1 MQRREFSIKTSTAA
15 TALAAASVWGSAA
28 RAQGAKPVEGID
40 YLTLDK
46 SAPTEAAGK
55 IEVVE
60 FFWYSCQHC
69 NRFEPQLDDWAKRMQ
84 PDTVLRRAPVS
95 FRPDFE
101 PQQRLYF
108 VLEAMG
114 KVGELHKKVFSA
126 IHVEKQLLNTPEL
139 VADWAEKQGLN
150 RAKFTEA
157 YNSFPVATK
166 SRKAT
171 ALQDAFKVDG
181 VPSLGVAGKY
191 FTSGSIAQT
200 MERALLVTDYLVG
213 LARSSGAVPAAKTEP
228 KKAAPATKPAAKPG
242 AKPAD
247 KPAA

>member
-1 MQRREFSIKTSTAA
+1 MQRREFSIKTSAAAA
-15 TALAAASVWGSAA
+15 TLAAASVLTSAA

-46 SAPTEAAGK
+46 PAPTEAPGK

-60 FFWYSCQHC
+60 FFWYSCPHC
-69 NRFEPQLDDWAKRMQ
+69 NRFEPQLEEWAKRVQ
-84 PDTVLRRAPVS
+84 PDVVLRRAPVS

-114 KVGELHKKVFSA
+114 KVNELHKKVFNA
-126 IHVEKQLLNTPEL
+126 IHVEKQLLNTAEL
-139 VADWAEKQGLN
+139 VADWAATQGLDK
-150 RAKFTEA
+150 AKFTEA

-200 MERALLVTDYLVG
+200 MERALLVTDYLVS
-213 LARSSGAVPAAKTEP
+213 LARSSRAASDAKTEP
-228 KKAAPATKPAAKPG
+228 AKSAGAAKVKPTP
-242 AKPAD
+242 AKPVKAQ
-247 KPAA
+247 

>member
-1 MQRREFSIKTSTAA
+1 MQRREFSIKTSAA
-15 TALAAASVWGSAA
+15 AAALAASSVLSSAA

-40 YLTLDK
+40 YLTLEK
-46 SAPTEAAGK
+46 PAPTEAVGK

-69 NRFEPQLDDWAKRMQ
+69 NRFEPLLEDWAKRLP
-84 PDTVLRRAPVS
+84 PDVVLRRAPVA

-108 VLEAMG
+108 ALEGMG
-114 KVGELHKKVFSA
+114 KVAELHKKVFSA
-126 IHVEKQLLNTPEL
+126 IHVEKQLLNTAEL
-139 VADWAEKQGLN
+139 VADWAAKQGIDK
-150 RAKFTEA
+150 AKFTEA
-157 YNSFPVATK
+157 YNSFAVATK

-213 LARSSGAVPAAKTEP
+213 FSRDLMPGA
-228 KKAAPATKPAAKPG
+228 AAPAKKPVEAK
-242 AKPAD
+242 KPVD
-247 KPAA
+247 KPQPGKPQPAKAP

>member
-1 MQRREFSIKTSTAA
+1 MQRREFSIKTTAA
-15 TALAAASVWGSAA
+15 AATLAASSVLGSAA
-28 RAQGAKPVEGID
+28 RAQGAKPVEGVD

-46 SAPTEAAGK
+46 PAPTESAGK

-69 NRFEPQLDDWAKRMQ
+69 NRFEPQLEAWASRMQ
-84 PDTVLRRAPVS
+84 PDTVLRRAHVS

-108 VLEAMG
+108 VLEALG
-114 KVGELHKKVFSA
+114 KVDELHKKVFSA
-126 IHVEKQLLNTPEL
+126 IHVDKQPLNTPEA
-139 VADWAEKQGLN
+139 VADWAAKQGVDKT
-150 RAKFTEA
+150 KFMEA

-181 VPSLGVAGKY
+181 VPSLGIAGKY

-213 LARSSGAVPAAKTEP
+213 LARSSGVASAGKSVEPKKPVAAAKTP
-228 KKAAPATKPAAKPG
+228 VNPPVKAQ
-242 AKPAD
+242 
-247 KPAA
+247 

>member
-1 MQRREFSIKTSTAA
+1 MQRREFSIRTSAAAA
-15 TALAAASVWGSAA
+15 TLATASVLAGAA

-40 YLTLDK
+40 YLTLEK
-46 SAPTEAAGK
+46 PAPRDAVGK

-69 NRFEPQLDDWAKRMQ
+69 NRFEPQLEDWAKRLP
-84 PDTVLRRAPVS
+84 PDAVLRRVPVA

-108 VLEAMG
+108 VLESMG
-114 KVGELHKKVFSA
+114 KVAELHKKVFSA
-126 IHVEKQLLNTPEL
+126 IHVEKQLLNTAEQ
-139 VADWAEKQGLN
+139 VTEWATKQGIDK
-150 RAKFTEA
+150 AKFLDA
-157 YNSFPVATK
+157 YNSFAVATK

-191 FTSGSIAQT
+191 FTSGAIAQT
-200 MERALLVTDYLVG
+200 MERALLVTDYLLG
-213 LARSSGAVPAAKTEP
+213 LTRDSMQRAAAPGRKPVET
-228 KKAAPATKPAAKPG
+228 KKAG
-242 AKPAD
+242 
-247 KPAA
+247 

>member
-1 MQRREFSIKTSTAA
+1 MQRREFSIKTSAAAA
-15 TALAAASVWGSAA
+15 TLATASILASTA

-46 SAPTEAAGK
+46 PAPTEAAGK

-69 NRFEPQLDDWAKRMQ
+69 NRFEPQLDEWVKRMPQ
-84 PDTVLRRAPVS
+84 DVVLRRAPVS

-108 VLEAMG
+108 TLEALG
-114 KVGELHKKVFSA
+114 KVGELHKKVFNA
-126 IHVEKQLLNTPEL
+126 IHLEKQLLNTAEL
-139 VADWAEKQGLN
+139 VADWAAKQGVDK
-150 RAKFTEA
+150 AKFNEA

-191 FTSGSIAQT
+191 FTSGAIAQT

-213 LARSSGAVPAAKTEP
+213 LARASQPALNAKP
-228 KKAAPATKPAAKPG
+228 APAKPAAAN
-242 AKPAD
+242 AKPAKAQPA
-247 KPAA
+247 KP